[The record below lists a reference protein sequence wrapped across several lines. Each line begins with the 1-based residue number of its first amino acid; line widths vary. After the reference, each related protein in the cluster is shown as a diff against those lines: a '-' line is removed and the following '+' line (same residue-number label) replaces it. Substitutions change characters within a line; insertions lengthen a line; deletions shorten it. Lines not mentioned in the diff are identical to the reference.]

1 MSATSPAASCCQP
14 NPCDTPQITPVPGP
28 AGNNGL
34 NAFST
39 TIVSFTVPAVGSTV
53 DITLASSTFAIA
65 GQALYIAG
73 AGYYQVTVAGTRG
86 TITVKN
92 LGVSGNAVP
101 TTVIASPSA
110 VSPAG
115 AQGSP
120 GTLNSLSP
128 TTTKGDLIVDD
139 GTGSGSAHDVR
150 FAAGTNKNVLHADS
164 TQTDGLRYSGIDL
177 TGALTNLSGP
187 LPITLGGSGQITQQA
202 ALNALMPTLP
212 VLGDLC
218 YFNNT
223 NWVRFP
229 ITVTT
234 GIKQLL
240 RINGAGTSIE
250 YAYQGII
257 QRLNVNYNTY
267 SNTTNGVALSNTLPV
282 TGNGKL
288 LMTQAITPVS
298 TATKLLVKASV
309 CLLTAAGGAF
319 VAIFNGSTC
328 VAVASTQSATLLQ
341 QLEVTYEV
349 APGSITP
356 ITFNVYSG
364 NIGAAG
370 TVYFN
375 GNASAAIWGGA
386 ALSTLVVEEYA

>member
-1 MSATSPAASCCQP
+1 MLIDSGSGGGSAALVRFP
-14 NPCDTPQITPVPGP
+14 
-28 AGNNGL
+28 
-34 NAFST
+34 
-39 TIVSFTVPAVGSTV
+39 VGSNNT
-53 DITLASSTFAIA
+53 
-65 GQALYIAG
+65 
-73 AGYYQVTVAGTRG
+73 
-86 TITVKN
+86 
-92 LGVSGNAVP
+92 
-101 TTVIASPSA
+101 
-110 VSPAG
+110 
-115 AQGSP
+115 
-120 GTLNSLSP
+120 
-128 TTTKGDLIVDD
+128 
-139 GTGSGSAHDVR
+139 
-150 FAAGTNKNVLHADS
+150 VLHDDS
-164 TQTDGLRYSGIDL
+164 TQTNGRQARAIDL
-177 TGALTNLSGP
+177 NGTNTSLSGK
-187 LPITLGGSGQITQQA
+187 LGISLGGSGQNTQQT
-202 ALNALMPTLP
+202 ALNALMPALP

-229 ITVTT
+229 ITVAT

-257 QRLNVNYNTY
+257 QRLNVNYSTY